1 MTSEM
6 KDKRR
11 QIAEIR
17 VQRPL
22 LTFRIQILSLEKSTG
37 PGQVHTDEF
46 RAIRFRCGAEESTAS
61 VATDSSRCFP
71 PPKRP
76 QSPKRILYGREAS
89 TSRRMSM
96 ARSG

>member
-46 RAIRFRCGAEESTAS
+46 RAIRFRCRPRRVNRLGCNGFVPMLPPSQAS
-61 VATDSSRCFP
+61 SVTEANSL
-71 PPKRP
+71 RP
-76 QSPKRILYGREAS
+76 
-89 TSRRMSM
+89 
-96 ARSG
+96 